1 MTSAGIPINVHG
13 TFAVLILFRLVI
25 GLAVGRGIT
34 AAVSS
39 VLFVLAIFVTIILHE
54 FGHALTAR
62 QFGVKTRDVTL
73 ISIGGLARLERM
85 LDVPR

>member
-54 FGHALTAR
+54 FCHALTAR
-62 QFGVKTRDVTL
+62 YFGVKTRDVTL

>member
-1 MTSAGIPINVHG
+1 
-13 TFAVLILFRLVI
+13 VI
-25 GLAVGRGIT
+25 GLAAGRGIA

-54 FGHALTAR
+54 FGHALIAR

-73 ISIGGLARLERM
+73 ISIGGLVRLKRM